1 MLVPGSEDEKIFV
14 ANLLKKYEK
23 QIQKK
28 KSQKNM
34 AESNSWQFK

>member
-1 MLVPGSEDEKIFV
+1 
-14 ANLLKKYEK
+14 LKKYEK